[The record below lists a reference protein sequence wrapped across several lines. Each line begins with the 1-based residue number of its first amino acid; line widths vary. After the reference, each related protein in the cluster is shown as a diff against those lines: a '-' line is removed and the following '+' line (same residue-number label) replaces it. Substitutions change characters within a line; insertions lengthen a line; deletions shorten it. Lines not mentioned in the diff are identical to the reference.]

1 MNDEVARRV
10 FRELQALA
18 RADYGANTGALLV
31 VYAVE
36 GFLRRLAA
44 SDYAS
49 KMTLKGGM
57 LMAALSARRMTRDA
71 DLSTAGVANEEAQV
85 AAVVGEIVAV
95 ELGVDDGLR
104 FDADSIRAEL
114 MREEAEYH
122 GVRIKLIAHLATAN
136 ITTTLDFSFGDPRR
150 STLIE
155 LPELLGTGTIRL
167 ASYPPEM
174 TLAEKIVTMMSRRE
188 LNTRDRDFADVWVL
202 SRIHAFSATEL
213 RSAIADVSEHR
224 NQPMVPLSEALAYM
238 PDRQASYAA
247 MLNRMG
253 YQRVPPAAW
262 SELLAGVRAFVDPLV
277 SDTAG
282 ELDSWNPDE
291 QAWTA

>member
-18 RADYGANTGALLV
+18 RVDYGANTGALLV

-104 FDADSIRAEL
+104 FDTESIRAEV

-122 GVRIKLIAHLATAN
+122 GVRIKVVAHLATAN
-136 ITTTLDFSFGDPRR
+136 ITTTLDFSFGDPHR
-150 STLIE
+150 STVIE
-155 LPELLGTGTIRL
+155 LPELLLRHQAALGHRGRRRASQPTHRSIVRGTGRH
-167 ASYPPEM
+167 ARPPGFLRGDAQPHGLPARPAGNMER
-174 TLAEKIVTMMSRRE
+174 AARR
-188 LNTRDRDFADVWVL
+188 R
-202 SRIHAFSATEL
+202 
-213 RSAIADVSEHR
+213 
-224 NQPMVPLSEALAYM
+224 P
-238 PDRQASYAA
+238 
-247 MLNRMG
+247 
-253 YQRVPPAAW
+253 RVRRPV
-262 SELLAGVRAFVDPLV
+262 GH
-277 SDTAG
+277 
-282 ELDSWNPDE
+282 
-291 QAWTA
+291 